1 MPRRERNKFVKRGQ
15 ILELSIEDYAFGGK
29 GIARIRSEEGEFV
42 VFIPNTIPGQTVKAQ
57 VKKTSK
63 NYAECNLIDVLQSS
77 EDEVPVPYQDIPG
90 APYIQ
95 LPIELEK
102 DYNAG
107 IIIESNNNSLYK
119 ALLKIR
125 KANIILMANNARK
138 LVEEK
143 FDNRICSMRLLKVY
157 QDIMCCAH
165 KSRDWY
171 FDEEK

>member
-1 MPRRERNKFVKRGQ
+1 MPKRERNKFVKRGQ
-15 ILELSIEDYAFGGK
+15 ILELKIEDYAFGGK

-95 LPIELEK
+95 LPIELQHKYKKENTLSLFK
-102 DYNAG
+102 TIGTEPN
-107 IIIESNNNSLYK
+107 IEHPFYELVTSLHVFHS
-119 ALLKIR
+119 R
-125 KANIILMANNARK
+125 NK
-138 LVEEK
+138 LEYV
-143 FDNRICSMRLLKVY
+143 
-157 QDIMCCAH
+157 CA
-165 KSRDWY
+165 SI
-171 FDEEK
+171 